1 MDVKSEMATDK
12 TWEGTRSALDLSGG
26 GEIGNRQVE
35 IGGIHTETTDDQNGR
50 LIGVHDETTRTQKGA
65 NNAEKE
71 GLIEERKG
79 GGREK
84 TKVRS
89 DSDSHGANL
98 PVVHSSTQWHR

>member
-1 MDVKSEMATDK
+1 MATDK

-50 LIGVHDETTRTQKGA
+50 LIGVGHDGTTR
-65 NNAEKE
+65 NNKEHKRGRIAQSKE